1 MPDQSNSPQT
11 NHQAPIPEGLRDQLS
26 QFKKQLWRIKI
37 AEAILAGF
45 LGLLLSFL
53 LVFALDRFVE
63 TPANIRLAILIV
75 GISLFALFAPY
86 WIRRWVYGHRQ
97 EGQLARLITRRY
109 PKLGDR
115 LLGAVELQD
124 QKEGNDSLSPALR
137 AAAMRTVAAE
147 VSGKDLLGAL
157 PVTRHKKL
165 SLLVMGLFAIIFAAL
180 IITPE
185 AGINSLKRWLLPL
198 SDTDRYTFTELDLSD
213 IGDPYYTAYGEAFTL
228 TVPLDKETNRR
239 PKTARAKY
247 GKGKWIE
254 TQLEDDA
261 YTFQFPAQRAAGKLY
276 LEADDAHY
284 SFQVEPL
291 IRPSMEQIHAS
302 VQLPS
307 YLERP
312 DTIIDVRSGFSSIL
326 EGSEVTIQ
334 ATTSR
339 ALSVATA
346 SATTLKEQVAAPEN
360 DPNSAEESSGPLP
373 INIQINDRN
382 ITSAPIKMGPS
393 PLSIP
398 IEWTGIHGLKSD
410 KPFKL
415 RLENSQDQAPSTYL
429 QGLERQHIMLAEETV
444 SFEILAED
452 DYGLKSCGIS
462 WQGEFTKP
470 TSGSPA
476 SGSLT
481 LKKGSPTQTNINTPF
496 ALSPANLSIQPQK
509 LIVRSWAEDYKP
521 ERGRIYSEPITL
533 YILTTDE
540 HAQVLKNQFDRIIGE
555 LEDIARKEQNLN
567 DENQRLERK
576 SGKELQTEAERKK
589 LQKQQTAESENKER
603 MEKLSENMEQLFKDA
618 VRNGDIDK
626 EVLKKMADAQQSM
639 RELAEQD
646 LPQVEQKLQDS
657 QSQTNTEEKAKKDLQ
672 EAIEK
677 QKQAIEKMKQALKDA
692 NEANKNFEAGT
703 FVNRLKR
710 AASEQDGVAASFI
723 DVIDTV
729 IGANFEIL
737 DPVEQRFIKQSA
749 AQQRQTAA
757 DIRWIQED
765 LIHYYARTQ
774 KEEHKK
780 LSNAMIESRIDE
792 AMEQLSSR
800 IDTNLSYTSI
810 GQSKKWAKQLRE
822 WAKELKGSD
831 GGAGGGG
838 GGGGGQDQAEKDFEF
853 MLKVMRMVQTE
864 QDLRE
869 RARALE
875 NLKRSIQTDIPSSS

>member
-261 YTFQFPAQRAAGKLY
+261 YTFQFPAQRAAGKLS

-346 SATTLKEQVAAPEN
+346 
-360 DPNSAEESSGPLP
+360 
-373 INIQINDRN
+373 
-382 ITSAPIKMGPS
+382 
-393 PLSIP
+393 
-398 IEWTGIHGLKSD
+398 
-410 KPFKL
+410 
-415 RLENSQDQAPSTYL
+415 
-429 QGLERQHIMLAEETV
+429 
-444 SFEILAED
+444 
-452 DYGLKSCGIS
+452 
-462 WQGEFTKP
+462 
-470 TSGSPA
+470 
-476 SGSLT
+476 
-481 LKKGSPTQTNINTPF
+481 
-496 ALSPANLSIQPQK
+496 
-509 LIVRSWAEDYKP
+509 
-521 ERGRIYSEPITL
+521 
-533 YILTTDE
+533 
-540 HAQVLKNQFDRIIGE
+540 
-555 LEDIARKEQNLN
+555 
-567 DENQRLERK
+567 
-576 SGKELQTEAERKK
+576 
-589 LQKQQTAESENKER
+589 
-603 MEKLSENMEQLFKDA
+603 
-618 VRNGDIDK
+618 
-626 EVLKKMADAQQSM
+626 
-639 RELAEQD
+639 
-646 LPQVEQKLQDS
+646 
-657 QSQTNTEEKAKKDLQ
+657 
-672 EAIEK
+672 
-677 QKQAIEKMKQALKDA
+677 
-692 NEANKNFEAGT
+692 
-703 FVNRLKR
+703 
-710 AASEQDGVAASFI
+710 
-723 DVIDTV
+723 
-729 IGANFEIL
+729 
-737 DPVEQRFIKQSA
+737 
-749 AQQRQTAA
+749 
-757 DIRWIQED
+757 
-765 LIHYYARTQ
+765 
-774 KEEHKK
+774 
-780 LSNAMIESRIDE
+780 
-792 AMEQLSSR
+792 
-800 IDTNLSYTSI
+800 
-810 GQSKKWAKQLRE
+810 
-822 WAKELKGSD
+822 
-831 GGAGGGG
+831 
-838 GGGGGQDQAEKDFEF
+838 
-853 MLKVMRMVQTE
+853 
-864 QDLRE
+864 
-869 RARALE
+869 
-875 NLKRSIQTDIPSSS
+875 